1 MGCKADFAANSTAI
15 YKKFNARHVTFAARV
30 RAITDR
36 VELCRGPLADSVDF
50 ICYYLYS
57 KLFNQDVGKC
67 HIFLS

>member
-36 VELCRGPLADSVDF
+36 EELCRGPLGMV
-50 ICYYLYS
+50 
-57 KLFNQDVGKC
+57 
-67 HIFLS
+67 